1 MKENLGD
8 LRVNYDMFQLL
19 ESDLPKN
26 PLELFK
32 KWFDETKNSSI
43 MEPNAMTLGTI
54 DENNKVKLRIVLLKE
69 LNTNGFVFFTNYS
82 SEKAKQLNGNNNGSL
97 LFFWNEL
104 HRQVRVE
111 GTVTK
116 IAREDSIAYFNS
128 RPYESRI
135 GAMVSNQSE
144 VIKSREVLDKKYK
157 ELIEKYPENPPCPE
171 NWGGYIL
178 KPNYFEFWQG
188 RESRLHDRIVF
199 KLENDWLINRLSP

>member
-82 SEKAKQLNGNNNGSL
+82 SEKAKQLNGNNNASL

-116 IAREDSIAYFNS
+116 IAREDSIAYFDS